1 MKILVTD
8 ANVTPVE
15 FNIDVILSYIDDI
28 GGLPVTASTYRGYKI
43 PDGDLMPPNK
53 EDPVTQQQI
62 IDYETFLQDVIDFLE
77 DNCELKV
84 IYKNKSPDRSLYRT
98 FLAKDDKGNLLFKF
112 KTGIRVSAHDP
123 HRTKQQSANKKAEEK
138 ATAKYFAGKRKP
150 RKMTKIIT
158 VNSEKYTS
166 YFEAF
171 ADICDT
177 VDNCLEVMKR

>member
-1 MKILVTD
+1 MKILITD
-8 ANVTPVE
+8 ANSIPVE
-15 FNIDVILSYIDDI
+15 FNIDVVLSYIDDI
-28 GGLPVTASTYRGYKI
+28 DDISIAASTHRGYEL
-43 PDGDLMPPNK
+43 PDGPLMPPNK
-53 EDPVTQQQI
+53 DDAVTEQQI

-77 DNCELKV
+77 DNCELQV

-112 KTGIRVSAHDP
+112 KTRLRVSTHDP
-123 HRTKQQSANKKAEEK
+123 HRTEQQQANKKAEEK
-138 ATAKYFAGKRKP
+138 STAHYFEGKKKP

-158 VNSEKYTS
+158 VNSEKYIS

-177 VDNCLEVMKR
+177 IDNCLEVMKR